1 MNIKSLMAKLLNI
14 AKAKNLNFQNLLNRF
29 ASEQFLY
36 RLSLSEYSQKFIFK
50 GGSLLTYLIESERK
64 TKDLDFS
71 IKQLSNQVDDMMQTI
86 HSVLTIPVDD
96 GIEWQKVTGSPL
108 EHPEMDYPGVRLA
121 CPFLI
126 GKTRGTVHMDMALG
140 DVVDAI
146 LMPLERLSYRNELL
160 GGKPF
165 SLLAYSPETVFAEK
179 LQISLR
185 KGGQNTRMKDYYDLV
200 KLIAHG
206 LDRAK
211 LKKCIVDVFA
221 NRETPI
227 ATQIQFEDAEHTQLQ
242 TYWEHFLKREK
253 MTDVPANIKEMID
266 VINAF
271 LKTV

>member
-1 MNIKSLMAKLLNI
+1 MTMNIKSLPVFDW
-14 AKAKNLNFQNLLNRF
+14 KN
-29 ASEQFLY
+29 AW
-36 RLSLSEYSQKFIFK
+36 
-50 GGSLLTYLIESERK
+50 
-64 TKDLDFS
+64 
-71 IKQLSNQVDDMMQTI
+71 
-86 HSVLTIPVDD
+86 HSSHGYGLRRR
-96 GIEWQKVTGSPL
+96 S
-108 EHPEMDYPGVRLA
+108 
-121 CPFLI
+121 
-126 GKTRGTVHMDMALG
+126 
-140 DVVDAI
+140 DAI
-146 LMPLERLSYRNELL
+146 LMPLARLSYRNELL

-253 MTDVPANIKEMID
+253 MTDVPANIKEMIH

-271 LKTV
+271 LKTVYEK